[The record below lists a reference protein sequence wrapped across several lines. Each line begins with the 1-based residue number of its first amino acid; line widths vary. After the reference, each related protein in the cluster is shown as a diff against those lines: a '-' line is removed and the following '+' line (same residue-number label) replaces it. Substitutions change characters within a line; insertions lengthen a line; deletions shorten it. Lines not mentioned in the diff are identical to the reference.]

1 MRKRKPDALMLLA
14 MLIGLG
20 VLATG
25 IVQGAMDD
33 TGSQTALSTQK

>member
-25 IVQGAMDD
+25 IVQGAMSDAEP
-33 TGSQTALSTQK
+33 QTTFSAQK